1 MTDVHSIQTRSSEI
15 IAFYLW
21 IKDRPISL
29 VLVSYAVAIQVSWPV
44 NVGAWSQWS
53 AGRSQAAS
61 LLPPCRTLSPFD
73 GSAGCLWHIAACLTA
88 NPAVQT
94 AFLLSSGSQLRR
106 STSWI
111 FLTVIYSTL
120 RLRLWHVPRQRQS
133 PFLIPV
139 SDFLYDLLDY
149 QHVDLLTSHQ
159 QHDLTFSFNTYT
171 DNLFA
176 ESNPLLSDF
185 QLQTMTVTADG
196 DSEMWTPTGLYHVCH
211 K

>member
-1 MTDVHSIQTRSSEI
+1 MTDVYSTQTRSSEI

-29 VLVSYAVAIQVSWPV
+29 VLVSYAIAIRISWPV

-61 LLPPCRTLSPFD
+61 LLSPCRTLSPFD

-94 AFLLSSGSQLRR
+94 AFLLPSGSQLRR
-106 STSWI
+106 STSWT
-111 FLTVIYSTL
+111 FLPAIHSTL
-120 RLRLWHVPRQRQS
+120 RLRLWRVPAAT
-133 PFLIPV
+133 I
-139 SDFLYDLLDY
+139 
-149 QHVDLLTSHQ
+149 QHTLFFDSCFRVPIRLARLPTVDLLTSHQ

-176 ESNPLLSDF
+176 ESNPILSDF
-185 QLQTMTVTADG
+185 QLQTTTVTADG
-196 DSEMWTPTGLYHVCH
+196 DSEM
-211 K
+211 